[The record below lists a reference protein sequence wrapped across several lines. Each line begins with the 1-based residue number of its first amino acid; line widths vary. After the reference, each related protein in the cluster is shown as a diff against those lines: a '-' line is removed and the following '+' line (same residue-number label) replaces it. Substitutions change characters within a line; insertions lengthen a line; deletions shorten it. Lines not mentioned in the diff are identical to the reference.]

1 MDEVKDR
8 MRRERLR
15 SNLNQSPNQAVS
27 DAFFQIPASNTVH
40 DVKTTIDTPQHI
52 SNETVFNMFE
62 KYMTSLDGGDLEN
75 STASTYIQQ
84 VKSVMENLKTNQ
96 IANLFEK
103 KVMSES
109 FLNQKQK
116 KKEDN
121 PEDFSNELLNKV
133 TNKYVPLTKQKY
145 LTALMHFCDFVSHH
159 LDELKMVLF
168 KREDILHMKT
178 IFSNWRK
185 SLNRQVQLH
194 SSIRAEEDQDF
205 VVTPQHMKR
214 WENGEIKRKAIK
226 LLGELSSDQPP
237 PLNKDKYCA
246 LRDYFIVEIV
256 QNGHRSGV
264 CSNMLLSQLN
274 AATFETVED
283 ITFRVFKVKKHK
295 TVRTHGFA
303 KVYLKEHVFNNL
315 KLFVRLVLPG
325 IQGKDNFVFK
335 TFFGRQMSSGE
346 VSTQLNSLWMR
357 ADVYDHDQTPTK
369 NISCTMFRKSIS
381 TMSLEKQ
388 PEGSGAVADLLA
400 HNSSTQAKYYDIRR
414 RDKSSARGAYNICN
428 LWKSPPSPSAEDV
441 TTKPP
446 IPDQITPSRKQW
458 DQSEIDEVWEIFGAL
473 KNSEEN
479 FGIVDIIKMKS
490 EFIHLKTLPMKKV
503 YDKVRSLRRYRPI
516 SIVTKKQVNENVTG
530 DKDDDPKFI
539 PNRTDADDD
548 PDFVPDCVDDD
559 DDEVYPLQS
568 VLYHRGVSKNSNP
581 RM

>member
-178 IFSNWRK
+178 IFP
-185 SLNRQVQLH
+185 
-194 SSIRAEEDQDF
+194 
-205 VVTPQHMKR
+205 TG
-214 WENGEIKRKAIK
+214 EN
-226 LLGELSSDQPP
+226 P
-237 PLNKDKYCA
+237 
-246 LRDYFIVEIV
+246 
-256 QNGHRSGV
+256 
-264 CSNMLLSQLN
+264 
-274 AATFETVED
+274 
-283 ITFRVFKVKKHK
+283 
-295 TVRTHGFA
+295 
-303 KVYLKEHVFNNL
+303 
-315 KLFVRLVLPG
+315 
-325 IQGKDNFVFK
+325 
-335 TFFGRQMSSGE
+335 
-346 VSTQLNSLWMR
+346 
-357 ADVYDHDQTPTK
+357 
-369 NISCTMFRKSIS
+369 
-381 TMSLEKQ
+381 
-388 PEGSGAVADLLA
+388 
-400 HNSSTQAKYYDIRR
+400 
-414 RDKSSARGAYNICN
+414 
-428 LWKSPPSPSAEDV
+428 
-441 TTKPP
+441 
-446 IPDQITPSRKQW
+446 
-458 DQSEIDEVWEIFGAL
+458 
-473 KNSEEN
+473 
-479 FGIVDIIKMKS
+479 
-490 EFIHLKTLPMKKV
+490 
-503 YDKVRSLRRYRPI
+503 
-516 SIVTKKQVNENVTG
+516 
-530 DKDDDPKFI
+530 
-539 PNRTDADDD
+539 
-548 PDFVPDCVDDD
+548 
-559 DDEVYPLQS
+559 
-568 VLYHRGVSKNSNP
+568 
-581 RM
+581 